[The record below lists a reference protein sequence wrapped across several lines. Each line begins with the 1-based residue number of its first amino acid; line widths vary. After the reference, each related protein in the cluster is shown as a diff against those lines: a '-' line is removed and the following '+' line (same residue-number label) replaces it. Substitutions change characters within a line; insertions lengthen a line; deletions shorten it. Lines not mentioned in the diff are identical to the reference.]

1 MTDFNDKEM
10 LEQAAEW
17 FFRRDG
23 GRLSVEDEVAFRSWL
38 AASDRHRAAYSEI
51 AGTWQDLGAIQPTP
65 AVLTP
70 PPPARDFLRP
80 IAAAFTFLCLLGLGT
95 YVLDVPSRLFAD
107 GYTAVGEFQVLALPD
122 GSTAEMNSGT
132 AITIAYSSGERR
144 IHLMKGEAVFTVTS
158 DQHRPFIVESEGGEA
173 TALGTVYGVRNDDRG
188 GVVTVVESHVAV
200 SGKPAGA
207 SVELGPDERVRYE
220 DGHLGAI
227 EKVDAASETAWRRRK
242 LIFVDQPL
250 GEVVNELN
258 RYHKGVIRIVDESI
272 SARRVSGV
280 FETNDIVKVIDAL
293 EKSFGFNDTR
303 LGSLVI
309 LIHR

>member
-1 MTDFNDKEM
+1 MTDFNDKDM

-23 GRLSVEDEVAFRSWL
+23 GPLSVEDEVAFRSWL
-38 AASDRHRAAYSEI
+38 AASDRHRDAYAEI
-51 AGTWQDLGAIQPTP
+51 AGTWRDLGTIQPSP

-70 PPPARDFLRP
+70 PPPAHGFLRP
-80 IAAAFTFLCLLGLGT
+80 TAAGFTFLCLLGLGS
-95 YVLDVPSRLFAD
+95 YVLDLPSRLFAD

-132 AITIAYSSGERR
+132 ALEVAYSSGERR
-144 IHLMKGEAVFTVTS
+144 IHLKKGEAVFTVTP
-158 DQHRPFIVESEGGEA
+158 DPHRPFIVESEGGEA

-188 GVVTVVESHVAV
+188 SVVTVIESHVSV

-207 SVELGPDERVRYE
+207 SVELAPDERVRYE
-220 DGHLGAI
+220 DGRLGAI

-242 LIFVDQPL
+242 LIFVDRPL
-250 GEVVNELN
+250 GEVVDELN
-258 RYHKGVIRIVDESI
+258 RYHKGMIRIVDESI
-272 SARRVSGV
+272 RARRVSGV
-280 FETNDIVKVIDAL
+280 FETGDIVKVIDAL
-293 EKSFGFNDTR
+293 ENSFGFNDTR
-303 LGSLVI
+303 LGGLLI